1 MTRNQLQVLSWF
13 VDRYDAAEQPVTPAA
28 AADHFGID
36 VDTARSCFEEF
47 ESNHLLK
54 PVDDRGYRPTVTA
67 RELLELDFDDSEFL
81 VLDTCR
87 EEE

>member
-1 MTRNQLQVLSWF
+1 MTGKQLQVLSWL
-13 VDRYDAAEQPVTPAA
+13 VERYDAAERPVTPTE

-36 VDTARSCFEEF
+36 VETARSCFDEF

-54 PVDDRGYRPTVTA
+54 SIDKQGYRPTVTA

-81 VLDTCR
+81 VLDACHQ
-87 EEE
+87 EN